1 MKLKERYNLDNLGNR
16 SQEMVFDAIERL
28 IEGAGVYV
36 GDKSAAN
43 PPSTSARYVGDKS
56 AGFAGGM
63 CTCDEC
69 IADLAAWTLNHVTPR
84 YYTSLLAPLNPD
96 PGKDRQMRVQI
107 ELALAAGLKKLKEH
121 PHHA

>member
-16 SQEMVFDAIERL
+16 SQEMVFESIERL
-28 IEGAGVYV
+28 IDSG
-36 GDKSAAN
+36 
-43 PPSTSARYVGDKS
+43 RH
-56 AGFAGGM
+56 M

-69 IADLAAWTLNHVTPR
+69 ITDLAAWTLNHVTPS

-96 PGKDRQMRVQI
+96 QGKERQMRVQI

>member
-16 SQEMVFDAIERL
+16 SQELVFQSIARL
-28 IEGAGVYV
+28 IDSGS
-36 GDKSAAN
+36 D
-43 PPSTSARYVGDKS
+43 
-56 AGFAGGM
+56 M

-69 IADLAAWTLNHVTPR
+69 VTDLVAWTLNHVTPR

-96 PGKDRQMRVQI
+96 PGQERQLRVQI
-107 ELALAAGLKKLKEH
+107 DLALAAGLKKLKEH

>member
-16 SQEMVFDAIERL
+16 SQELVFESIARL
-28 IEGAGVYV
+28 I
-36 GDKSAAN
+36 DSR
-43 PPSTSARYVGDKS
+43 SD
-56 AGFAGGM
+56 M

-69 IADLAAWTLNHVTPR
+69 VTDLVAWTLNHVTPR

-96 PGKDRQMRVQI
+96 PGRERQLRVQI
-107 ELALAAGLKKLKEH
+107 DLALAAGLKKLKEH